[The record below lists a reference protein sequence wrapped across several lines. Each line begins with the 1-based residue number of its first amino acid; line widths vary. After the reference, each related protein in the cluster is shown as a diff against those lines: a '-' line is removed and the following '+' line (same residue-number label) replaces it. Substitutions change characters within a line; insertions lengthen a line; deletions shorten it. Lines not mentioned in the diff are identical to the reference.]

1 MVLRLILNTFIS
13 TPTPGLFYTEASIS
27 KISDLLETILCNE
40 RPYLNRST
48 YEGSDSS
55 TKPTHPL
62 LVRLE
67 SIEDA
72 IRTRNEIAKAALP
85 RSVVENGHVMSIP
98 AFEAHRAAL
107 LGHTVALTSNLIAQH
122 QNYDAGTIAQ
132 IIPVI
137 FKALDEASR

>member
-1 MVLRLILNTFIS
+1 MTPAKKAPCPRASNPILNTFIS

-27 KISDLLETILCNE
+27 KISDLLETILSDYYYTQTDSFGA
-40 RPYLNRST
+40 PYNHSAYDFQKLQR
-48 YEGSDSS
+48 EAR
-55 TKPTHPL
+55 K
-62 LVRLE
+62 E
-67 SIEDA
+67 AE
-72 IRTRNEIAKAALP
+72 AAVQNSAS
-85 RSVVENGHVMSIP
+85 RKCTI
-98 AFEAHRAAL
+98 